1 MIISLDGN
9 IGAGKTTLLQAIQI
23 AMPDVEVV
31 LEPVDIWTSLV
42 DADGKS
48 LLALFYEDQRRWAYT
63 FQTCALMTRMRAL
76 REAKGKVVIT
86 ERSVLTDRFV
96 FAKMLRDSCAM
107 TDVEWTLYCR
117 LWDQFAAELPVSAVI
132 YLTTGV
138 GTSAERIVKR
148 GRVGETMSLDYLATL
163 DAAHQQWIEGA
174 EVPVL
179 RLSTEPDTDP
189 HANLCRIREFI
200 DSLQT

>member
-9 IGAGKTTLLQAIQI
+9 IGAGKTTLLQAIQK

-76 REAKGKVVIT
+76 REAKGVVIT

-96 FAKMLRDSCAM
+96 FAKMLYDSGAM

-163 DAAHQQWIEGA
+163 DAAHQQWLKDT

-179 RLSTEPDTDP
+179 RLSTEPDADL
-189 HANLCRIREFI
+189 HANLDCIRVFI
-200 DSLQT
+200 NSLQT

>member
-31 LEPVDIWTSLV
+31 LEPGDSWTSRV

-76 REAKGKVVIT
+76 REAKGLVIT

-96 FAKMLRDSCAM
+96 FAKMLRDSGAM